1 MSSAPC
7 PMPWLL
13 SSLNRAHELAKG
25 MADGTIAATSGER
38 EFAESVADDIA
49 IQIRKTKQEMMRN
62 DF

>member
-13 SSLNRAHELAKG
+13 LALNRAHSIAKG
-25 MADGTIAATSGER
+25 MADGTIAATPGER
-38 EFAESVADDIA
+38 AFAESAADDIA